1 MAGTGLLATGLWD
14 LMAWRAVTGLG
25 YAATF
30 VACQGFVIES
40 TGDRDRA
47 QGTAMMVS
55 GIMLADVCGPAIGGI
70 VAGHVG
76 EANTFLLSSGMAL
89 AAAVAATLLLD
100 RPARN
105 AEAPPRL
112 TMRAFAAVLANRRLM
127 TLLLLGAV
135 PAKL

>member
-55 GIMLADVCGPAIGGI
+55 GIMPADVCGPAIGGI
-70 VAGHVG
+70 VAVHGGDADRSEESRVG
-76 EANTFLLSSGMAL
+76 KACVRRGRSRWSTSHEKNT
-89 AAAVAATLLLD
+89 T
-100 RPARN
+100 N
-105 AEAPPRL
+105 K
-112 TMRAFAAVLANRRLM
+112 T
-127 TLLLLGAV
+127 
-135 PAKL
+135 